1 MKKIMGLN
9 FYIENLRNASKVSN
23 RLMLDF
29 SKFLSD
35 GKNTW
40 LEIVARDEIE
50 HSWLA
55 KNDKW

>member
-9 FYIENLRNASKVSN
+9 FYIENLKNVSKVCN

-40 LEIVARDEIE
+40 LEIKA
-50 HSWLA
+50 L
-55 KNDKW
+55 NDRAYLKVQWRT